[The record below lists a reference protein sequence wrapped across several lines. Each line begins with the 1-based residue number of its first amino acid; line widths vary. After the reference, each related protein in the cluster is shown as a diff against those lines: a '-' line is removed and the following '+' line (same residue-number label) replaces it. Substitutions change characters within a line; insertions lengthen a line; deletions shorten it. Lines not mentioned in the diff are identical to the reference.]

1 VLAAAK
7 ATGRTEIVVVDAM
20 QVYRDMDIGTAK
32 PGWAERAAVRH
43 HCIDLV
49 DPGEEFT
56 VAEYQSACAAA
67 MADIAARGDRALLV
81 AGTGLYLRAVIDRLR
96 PPGRWPAVRTD
107 LEAEA
112 DTGALHARLAAIDPA
127 AAARMEPTNRR
138 RVIRALE
145 VCLGSGRPF
154 SSYGPGLTVYP
165 DSGVVQIGLRWPR
178 PALAERVERR
188 FLAMVEAGLLAEVAA
203 LAERPE
209 GLSRTASQALG
220 YKELLAHLA
229 GACSLDEAIERAV
242 SRTRRYATRQ
252 LRWFQRDPRVRWMDM
267 EADGDRALAELER
280 ALS

>member
-1 VLAAAK
+1 
-7 ATGRTEIVVVDAM
+7 VDAM

-32 PGWAERAAVRH
+32 PGWAERAVVRH

-56 VAEYQSACAAA
+56 VAEHQSACAAA

-81 AGTGLYLRAVIDRLR
+81 AGTGLYLRAAIDRLR

-145 VCLGSGRPF
+145 VCVGSGRPF